1 MNRVDRE
8 GEKTLESTSN
18 GPEVLAMRCMEIWGG
33 NRAEE
38 NAIGTPGLDLWVF
51 SEPYH
56 ADDQGGDVHYI
67 SLCGGGIITRLI
79 VADVSGH
86 GEAVGEFSDALRTLM
101 RRNINK
107 KSQKGL
113 VHAINRQFTELA
125 ELRRFA
131 TAIVATYLATND
143 SLAVCNA
150 AHPRPIWYRAETKTW
165 AVLDHQAAESSQTA
179 MNLPFGID
187 QASSYDQFIVRLGR
201 DDLVVFYTDAL
212 TEAMDPSG
220 TMLGEEGLLE
230 IARRLDVGTPDNGS
244 AHRYW
249 RRSASTEPGS
259 RPMTTSRSWSCT
271 TTRGRPASRR
281 SSRSSTSTPR
291 CSD

>member
-1 MNRVDRE
+1 
-8 GEKTLESTSN
+8 
-18 GPEVLAMRCMEIWGG
+18 MRCMEIWGG

-51 SEPYH
+51 SEPYN

-86 GEAVGEFSDALRTLM
+86 GEAVAEFSDALRTLM
-101 RRNINK
+101 RRNINN

-113 VHAINRQFTELA
+113 VRAINRQFTELA
-125 ELRRFA
+125 QLRRFA

-150 AHPRPIWYRAETKTW
+150 AHPRPIWYRAETRTW
-165 AVLDHQAAESSQTA
+165 TVLDHEAAESSQTA

-187 QASSYDQFIVRLGR
+187 ETSSYDQFIVRLGL
-201 DDLVVFYTDAL
+201 DDLVLFYTDAL
-212 TEAMDPSG
+212 TEAMNPSG
-220 TMLGEEGLLE
+220 SMLGEEGLLE
-230 IARRLDVGTPDNGS
+230 IVRDLDVGQPERLGQALLDKVRE
-244 AHRYW
+244 HR
-249 RRSASTEPGS
+249 AEVAADDDVTLLLLHHNAGP
-259 RPMTTSRSWSCT
+259 
-271 TTRGRPASRR
+271 
-281 SSRSSTSTPR
+281 PR
-291 CSD
+291 KPSIGEKLDVYAKVFGLKGF